1 MKKYCEIVL
10 RENHILPS
18 LIQERAL
25 SSEILAETQCYR
37 IIHVCYEEFPNA
49 FDFFESFV
57 EQGDIVY
64 WDYCDEIDSNI

>member
-10 RENHILPS
+10 RRNQSCPQ
-18 LIQERAL
+18 LIQYVAL
-25 SSEILAETQCYR
+25 SSEILTETQCYR
-37 IIHVCYEEFPNA
+37 IVHVCYEEFPNA

-64 WDYCDEIDSNI
+64 WDYCDEINSDV